1 LKSVDGTTTKKLI
14 DPEKK
19 KATKEE
25 FEAILNEQ
33 IIMNVRD
40 VHYNVIRNIAKKVFG
55 WRCTR
60 YKPDKETG
68 STKLMHTNADWDL
81 IWIDSDFTVERLK
94 NFKPHQKVNH
104 FPGMSILALKNNL
117 AKYLNLMQLSVP
129 SEFGFFP
136 KTWIFPSDSYT
147 LMNYIAEKKKS
158 MMLIVK
164 PCGLS

>member
-1 LKSVDGTTTKKLI
+1 M
-14 DPEKK
+14 DPDKK

-25 FEAILNEQ
+25 FEQVLSEQ
-33 IIMNVRD
+33 IIINVRD

-68 STKLMHTNADWDL
+68 STKLMHVNAEWDL
-81 IWIDSDFTVERLK
+81 IWIDSDFSIDRLK

-117 AKYLNLMQLSVP
+117 AKYLNLM
-129 SEFGFFP
+129 
-136 KTWIFPSDSYT
+136 
-147 LMNYIAEKKKS
+147 
-158 MMLIVK
+158 
-164 PCGLS
+164 